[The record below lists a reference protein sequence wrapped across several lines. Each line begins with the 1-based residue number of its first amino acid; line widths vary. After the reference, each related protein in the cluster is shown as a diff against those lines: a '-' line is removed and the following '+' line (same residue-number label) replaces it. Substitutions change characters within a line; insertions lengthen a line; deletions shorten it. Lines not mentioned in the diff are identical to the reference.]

1 MYCPTMSEYDSACK
15 LLENLGYTANQFSP
29 GWLHSGSSFLISY
42 LGVRAAKYRSGSR
55 APEDAIVIPY
65 NLDLFKALAAMREG
79 EEFYPGELVRHIF
92 STNSVGIVGR
102 NVDSFDDSV
111 PVIWDSS
118 FYDERQPFDLYSP
131 TAVKKLTVE
140 EILAQFNITR
150 STGDNETFTPTGYTV
165 NGEAPAVDTD
175 LRLLSRF
182 KTGEAI
188 SFKSFREAEA
198 LADVTK
204 RSGILTGWQK
214 YGDNTIYDPSEAR
227 FGHIENAKR
236 MGYKIYPASD
246 IIPESYYPK
255 MTKTETTTS
264 PTPKLP
270 AFLLKTAE
278 NELEA
283 LRDLKK
289 QNQHE
294 IDTLRE
300 TGRDFDARVEELQAF
315 LNHYKA

>member
-1 MYCPTMSEYDSACK
+1 MHCPTRSEYDSACK

-42 LGVRAAKYRSGSR
+42 LGIRAAKYRSGSR

-65 NLDLFKALAAMREG
+65 NLDLLKALAAMREG
-79 EEFYPGELVRHIF
+79 EEFYPGELVKCVNADGCPLKANGIYEL
-92 STNSVGIVGR
+92 TNVSNEKVQIK
-102 NVDSFDDSV
+102 VDDGDILNYYKYRF
-111 PVIWDSS
+111 
-118 FYDERQPFDLYSP
+118 Q
-131 TAVKKLTVE
+131 KLTVE
-140 EILAQFNITR
+140 EILANFNVTP

-165 NGEAPAVDTD
+165 NNETP
-175 LRLLSRF
+175 
-182 KTGEAI
+182 AI
-188 SFKSFREAEA
+188 SS
-198 LADVTK
+198 
-204 RSGILTGWQK
+204 
-214 YGDNTIYDPSEAR
+214 
-227 FGHIENAKR
+227 
-236 MGYKIYPASD
+236 PA
-246 IIPESYYPK
+246 
-255 MTKTETTTS
+255 
-264 PTPKLP
+264 PKLP

-300 TGRDFDARVEELQAF
+300 TGRDFDARIEELQAF